1 VRLRQF
7 TTWAVVLGLSLPAC
21 AAERLG
27 AISGYVRNGT
37 GDPQMGA
44 VIEILGAADR
54 TITVFSDGAG
64 YYTANGLIPGVY
76 SLKVSAP
83 SFLPKSRERV
93 GVRAGASI
101 HLNFTLNTLL
111 DAMQLGPARTIPD
124 DDDWKWTLRS
134 VANRPILRVVN
145 DPTVVAE
152 NQEHQITGSLSFVA
166 GSTAEGYGSGSDMST
181 AFSLERGVLADG
193 HLTLEGDLGYGQTS
207 PNSSLRVSFSN
218 RMPDGSL
225 PSLAITARRFAPS
238 DTNLHNAA
246 LQSFGVTA
254 GDDLTFEDVL
264 ELNVG
269 SQLESIQFLGQRTA
283 FRPYASADLHLSPNT
298 VLRYEY
304 TTSRPQLCSEKDLG
318 PAADGFTDSD
328 PRLTVSGFSPQLESA
343 HHQEL
348 SIARRIGDT
357 NLQVAGF
364 YDRIADTALTGA
376 GEVSAAGGFLL
387 PDVASGTFSYD
398 GGELNTGGMRVVVQH
413 KISANLAAT
422 VDYAFGGALELDHP
436 DVPLRSAQ
444 RWITTQRRQAV
455 AAQFGGTIHRTHTQW
470 TTSYRWI
477 NGPALTPVDLFN
489 SSPGQSDAFLN
500 LVIRQPV
507 PSMGF
512 LPARMEVLIDLR
524 NLLAQGYVPVL
535 GQDGHTIYLVQ
546 SARAIRGG
554 LAFSF

>member
-7 TTWAVVLGLSLPAC
+7 TTWAIVLGLSLPAC

-27 AISGYVRNGT
+27 AVSGYVRNAA

-44 VIEILGAADR
+44 VIEILGVADR

-64 YYTANGLIPGVY
+64 YYAASGLIPGVY
-76 SLKVSAP
+76 SLKVTAP
-83 SFLPKSRERV
+83 SFLPKSRERI

-101 HLNFTLNTLL
+101 HVNFTLNTLL
-111 DAMQLGPARTIPD
+111 EVMQLGPVRTIPD

-145 DPTVVAE
+145 DPAAVAE
-152 NQEHQITGSLSFVA
+152 SQAHELTGSLAFVA

-181 AFSLERGVLADG
+181 AFTLERGVLADG
-193 HLTLEGDLGYGQTS
+193 RVTFAGDLGYSQIS
-207 PNSSLRVSFSN
+207 PNTSLRASFSN

-238 DTNLHNAA
+238 DPNLHNAA
-246 LQSFGVTA
+246 MQSFSVSA
-254 GDDLTFEDVL
+254 GDDLTFNDAL
-264 ELNVG
+264 ELNFG
-269 SQLESIQFLGQRTA
+269 SQLESIQFLGEMTA

-298 VLRYEY
+298 VLRYQY
-304 TTSRPQLCSEKDLG
+304 TTSRPQVCDEKDLG
-318 PAADGFTDSD
+318 PVAGGFTDTD
-328 PRLTVSGFSPQLESA
+328 PRLTVAGFAPQLERA

-348 SIARRIGDT
+348 SFSHRIGNND
-357 NLQVAGF
+357 LQVAGF
-364 YDRIADTALTGA
+364 YDRIGDTALNGA
-376 GEVSAAGGFLL
+376 GEVTATGGFLL

-398 GGELNTGGMRVVVQH
+398 GGALNTGGMRVVVQH
-413 KISANLAAT
+413 KISPDFTAT
-422 VDYAFGGALELDHP
+422 VDYAFGGALELDHA

-444 RWITTQRRQAV
+444 QWITTQRRQAV
-455 AAQFGGTIHRTHTQW
+455 AAQFKGTIHRTHTQW

-489 SSPGQSDAFLN
+489 SSPGQTDAFLN
-500 LVIRQPV
+500 LVLRQPI

-512 LPARMEVLIDLR
+512 LPARLEVLIDLR

-535 GQDGHTIYLVQ
+535 AQDGHTIYLVQ
-546 SARAIRGG
+546 SARAVRGG

>member
-7 TTWAVVLGLSLPAC
+7 TTCVIVLGLSLPAC

-27 AISGYVRNGT
+27 AISGYVRNAA

-44 VIEILGAADR
+44 VVEILGVADR

-64 YYTANGLIPGVY
+64 YYAASGLIPGLY

-101 HLNFTLNTLL
+101 HLDFTLNTLL
-111 DAMQLGPARTIPD
+111 DALQLGPARTIPD

-134 VANRPILRVVN
+134 VANRPILRVV
-145 DPTVVAE
+145 DPAPVAE
-152 NQEHQITGSLSFVA
+152 NQNHELTGNLSFVA
-166 GSTAEGYGSGSDMST
+166 GSTADGYGSGSDMST
-181 AFSLERGVLADG
+181 VFTLERGVLSDG
-193 HLTLEGDLGYGQTS
+193 HLTFQGDLGYGQTS
-207 PNSSLRVSFSN
+207 PNTSLRATFSN

-238 DTNLHNAA
+238 DPNLHNAA
-246 LQSFGVTA
+246 MQSVAIAA
-254 GDDLTFEDVL
+254 GDDLVLDDIL
-264 ELNVG
+264 ELNFG
-269 SQLESIQFLGQRTA
+269 SQLESMQFLGQMTT
-283 FRPYASADLHLSPNT
+283 FRPYGSADLHLSPNT
-298 VLRYEY
+298 VLRYQY
-304 TTSRPQLCSEKDLG
+304 TMSRPELCNEKDLG

-328 PRLTVSGFSPQLESA
+328 PRLTVSRFSPQLERA

-348 SIARRIGDT
+348 SFSRQIGNN

-364 YDRIADTALTGA
+364 YDRIGDTALTGA
-376 GEVSAAGGFLL
+376 GLVTGAGGYLL

-398 GGELNTGGMRVVVQH
+398 GGALNTGGMRVVVQH
-413 KISANLAAT
+413 KLSSDLMAT
-422 VDYAFGGALELDHP
+422 VDYAFGGALELDHA
-436 DVPLRSAQ
+436 DVPLGSAQ
-444 RWITTQRRQAV
+444 QWITTQRRQAV
-455 AAQFGGTIHRTHTQW
+455 AAQFKGTIHHTHTQVI
-470 TTSYRWI
+470 TSYRWI

-489 SSPGQSDAFLN
+489 SSPGQTDAFLN
-500 LVIRQPV
+500 VVIRQPI

-512 LPARMEVLIDLR
+512 LPARMEAIIDLR

-535 GQDGHTIYLVQ
+535 GQDGHTVYLVQ
-546 SARAIRGG
+546 SARAVRGG

>member
-1 VRLRQF
+1 MRLRQI

-27 AISGYVRNGT
+27 AISGYVRNAA

-44 VIEILGAADR
+44 VVEILGVADR
-54 TITVFSDGAG
+54 TVTVFSDGAG
-64 YYTANGLIPGVY
+64 YYAASGLIPGVY
-76 SLKVSAP
+76 NLKVTAP
-83 SFLPKSRERV
+83 SFLPKSRERI
-93 GVRAGASI
+93 GVRGGASI
-101 HLNFTLNTLL
+101 HVNFTLNTLL
-111 DAMQLGPARTIPD
+111 DAMQLGPARALPD

-145 DPTVVAE
+145 GPAPAAE
-152 NQEHQITGSLSFVA
+152 NQDHELTGSLAFVA

-181 AFSLERGVLADG
+181 AFTLERGVLADG
-193 HLTLEGDLGYGQTS
+193 HITFAGDLGYGETS
-207 PNSSLRVSFSN
+207 PDTSLRASFSN

-238 DTNLHNAA
+238 DPNLHNAA
-246 LQSFGVTA
+246 MQSVAVSA
-254 GDDLTFEDVL
+254 GDDLTFDDVL
-264 ELNVG
+264 ELNFG
-269 SQLESIQFLGQRTA
+269 SQLENIQFLGQMTA
-283 FRPYASADLHLSPNT
+283 FRPYASASLHLSPNT

-318 PAADGFTDSD
+318 PAAEGFTDTD
-328 PRLTVSGFSPQLESA
+328 PRLTVSAFSPQLERA
-343 HHQEL
+343 HHEEL
-348 SIARRIGDT
+348 SFSRRIGNN

-364 YDRIADTALTGA
+364 YDRIGNTALTGA
-376 GEVSAAGGFLL
+376 GEVTATGGFLL

-398 GGELNTGGMRVVVQH
+398 GGELNTSGMRVVVQH
-413 KISANLAAT
+413 KISPDLTAT
-422 VDYAFGGALELDHP
+422 VDYAYGGALELDQP
-436 DVPLRSAQ
+436 NLPLRSAQ
-444 RWITTQRRQAV
+444 LWITTQRRQAV
-455 AAQFGGTIHRTHTQW
+455 AAQFRASIHRTHTQV

-500 LVIRQPV
+500 LVVRQPV

-512 LPARMEVLIDLR
+512 LPARMEVVIDLR

-535 GQDGHTIYLVQ
+535 AQDGHTVYLVQ
-546 SARAIRGG
+546 SARSVRGG

>member
-7 TTWAVVLGLSLPAC
+7 TTWAIVLGLSLPAC

-27 AISGYVRNGT
+27 AVSGYVRNAA

-64 YYTANGLIPGVY
+64 YYAASGLIPGVY
-76 SLKVSAP
+76 SLKVTAP
-83 SFLPKSRERV
+83 SFLPKSRERI
-93 GVRAGASI
+93 GVHAGASI
-101 HLNFTLNTLL
+101 HVNFTLNTLL
-111 DAMQLGPARTIPD
+111 GVMQLGPVRTIPD

-145 DPTVVAE
+145 GPAAVAE
-152 NQEHQITGSLSFVA
+152 NQDHELTGSLSFVA
-166 GSTAEGYGSGSDMST
+166 GSTAEGYGSGSDMTT
-181 AFSLERGVLADG
+181 AFTLERGVLADG
-193 HLTLEGDLGYGQTS
+193 HLTFAGDLGYSETS
-207 PNSSLRVSFSN
+207 PNTSVRASFSN

-238 DTNLHNAA
+238 DPNLHNAA
-246 LQSFGVTA
+246 LQSVGVLA
-254 GDDLTFEDVL
+254 GDDLTFNDVL
-264 ELNVG
+264 ELNFG
-269 SQLESIQFLGQRTA
+269 SQLESIQFLGETTA
-283 FRPYASADLHLSPNT
+283 FRPYASAGLHLSPNT
-298 VLRYEY
+298 VLSYEY
-304 TTSRPQLCSEKDLG
+304 ATSRPQLCSEKDLG
-318 PAADGFTDSD
+318 PAAAGFTDTD
-328 PRLTVSGFSPQLESA
+328 PRLTVSGFSPQLERA

-348 SIARRIGDT
+348 SFSRRIGNN

-364 YDRIADTALTGA
+364 YDRIGNTALNGA
-376 GEVSAAGGFLL
+376 GDVSGTGGFLL
-387 PDVASGTFSYD
+387 PDVASGTFSYN
-398 GGELNTGGMRVVVQH
+398 GGELNTDGMRVVVQH
-413 KISANLAAT
+413 KISPDLTAT
-422 VDYAFGGALELDHP
+422 VDYAFGGALELDHAGI
-436 DVPLRSAQ
+436 PLRSAQ
-444 RWITTQRRQAV
+444 PWITTQRRQAV
-455 AAQFGGTIHRTHTQW
+455 AAQFRGTIHRTHTQV

-500 LVIRQPV
+500 LVIRQPI

-512 LPARMEVLIDLR
+512 LPARMELLIDLR